1 MVFDEFLNKIDEA
14 DKRTQ
19 VAEVLERIH
28 EAFPELDREVK
39 WNQPFFL
46 NEGTFIIALSVA
58 KNHMSIAPE
67 EVTIEKFSDR
77 IDAAGYDKTKGLF
90 KIKFSDNV
98 DWELLKDMI
107 AFNIEDK
114 KGYKK
119 LWR

>member
-14 DKRTQ
+14 DKRAQ
-19 VAEVLERIH
+19 VGQVLEFIH
-28 EAFPELDREVK
+28 EEFPELDREVK

-46 NEGTFIIALSVA
+46 NEGTYIIALSVA
-58 KNHMSIAPE
+58 KHHMSIAPE
-67 EVTIEKFSDR
+67 ELTIENFSDQ

-90 KIKFSDNV
+90 KIKFSDKV

-114 KGYKK
+114 KGYTK

>member
-14 DKRTQ
+14 DKRAQ
-19 VAEVLERIH
+19 VGEVLEFIH
-28 EAFPELDREVK
+28 EAFPELAREIK

-67 EVTIEKFSDR
+67 EVTMEKFSDR

-90 KIKFSDNV
+90 KIKFSDEV
-98 DWELLKDMI
+98 DWQLLKDI
-107 AFNIEDK
+107 ISFNIEDK